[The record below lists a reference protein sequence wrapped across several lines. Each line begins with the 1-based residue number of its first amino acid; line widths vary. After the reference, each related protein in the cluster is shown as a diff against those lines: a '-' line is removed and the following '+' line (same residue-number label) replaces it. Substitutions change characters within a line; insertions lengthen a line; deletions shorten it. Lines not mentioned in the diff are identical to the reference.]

1 MRGAAAGTSVPPGQE
16 HSVST
21 GSGPPE
27 LLHGRRVSGSNP
39 GGSGVEFWHQA
50 DFLIIWNSI
59 RAPPSSWVT
68 RTASVLGRGVSH
80 PGEALIQI
88 MTTLHLPGPGIEPQT
103 GALTL
108 CIFTT

>member
-1 MRGAAAGTSVPPGQE
+1 MSIFTNTNTLNLLMLRRQV
-16 HSVST
+16 
-21 GSGPPE
+21 GPNDP
-27 LLHGRRVSGSNP
+27 RVSDSNP

-68 RTASVLGRGVSH
+68 RTCQCSRQGSVTPRGGS
-80 PGEALIQI
+80 IQI
-88 MTTLHLPGPGIEPQT
+88 MSTLHLPGPGIEPQT
-103 GALTL
+103 DALTL